1 MVRLRS
7 REESRI
13 PGSPSSRFWP
23 YLIPGFLMLLWI
35 IIIPAVWNIYL
46 SFTSYRGIKP
56 PRWVGLENWE
66 RLMKDATFWVSFR
79 NSIWMIVAMVVIPI
93 LLGLLLSSLIFD
105 VVQKKFGAATAS
117 TMRAVYYFPQLLP
130 ISIASLVMGWIFR
143 PENGALN
150 ALLKAV
156 GLGKLQHNWLGAPDT
171 ALVFLMIIMIWIQL
185 GYPLVIFM
193 SGLQRVD
200 PELYEAAS
208 LDGANWWQRFLV
220 ITLPAIKPEIFVVA
234 LTCTIA
240 ALKVFGP
247 VYMLTK
253 GGPGT
258 STIVPSYYS
267 YTQFFQT
274 QQVGYGAAIA
284 TALTLVVIVVSIVF
298 TSVQQKVEREDEE

>member
-1 MVRLRS
+1 
-7 REESRI
+7 
-13 PGSPSSRFWP
+13 
-23 YLIPGFLMLLWI
+23 
-35 IIIPAVWNIYL
+35 
-46 SFTSYRGIKP
+46 
-56 PRWVGLENWE
+56 
-66 RLMKDATFWVSFR
+66 MKDTTFWVSFC
-79 NSIWMIVAMVVIPI
+79 NSIWMIIAMVVIPI
-93 LLGLLLSSLIFD
+93 LLGLILSSLVFD
-105 VVQKKFGAATAS
+105 VVQKKFGPKVAS

-130 ISIASLVMGWIFR
+130 IAVASLVMGWIFR
-143 PENGALN
+143 PQNGALN

-156 GLGKLQHNWLGAPDT
+156 GLGSLQHDWLGKPDT
-171 ALVFLMIIMIWIQL
+171 ALIFLMLIMIWIQV

-208 LDGANWWQRFLV
+208 LDGANWWQRFLA

-267 YTQFFQT
+267 YVQFFQS
-274 QQVGYGAAIA
+274 QQVGYGATIA
-284 TALTLVVIVVSIVF
+284 TALTVVIIVVAVIF
-298 TSVQQKVEREDEE
+298 TNLQEKVAKEDEE